1 MDNDTKFKIFLFVSL
16 KKFSILVIRKSNLEK
31 IYTKEIFIDNFST
44 QIDFIKLDNFLDNH
58 IFEIEKIL
66 KSFVKNIYLL
76 VDCNDFFPIQIS
88 LKKENFGNLVSP
100 NSLTYVLNEARDLC
114 KKTLEKKKIIHL
126 TIENYIIDNKYFSY
140 LPKDLKCKNFSLDL
154 KFICLSNDLIEILE
168 QIFKRYQISLNR
180 VISTDYIK
188 KFLSNDENNIFNL
201 SKKIIEDN
209 FQNEVVL
216 VSKNNKNQGF
226 FEKFFNFFK

>member
-1 MDNDTKFKIFLFVSL
+1 M
-16 KKFSILVIRKSNLEK
+16 
-31 IYTKEIFIDNFST
+31 
-44 QIDFIKLDNFLDNH
+44 
-58 IFEIEKIL
+58 
-66 KSFVKNIYLL
+66 
-76 VDCNDFFPIQIS
+76 
-88 LKKENFGNLVSP
+88 
-100 NSLTYVLNEARDLC
+100 
-114 KKTLEKKKIIHL
+114 
-126 TIENYIIDNKYFSY
+126 
-140 LPKDLKCKNFSLDL
+140 PKDLKCKNFSLDL

-188 KFLSNDENNIFNL
+188 KFLSNDANNIFNL